1 MLFSSPRSDEGRD
14 DLLGKRPS
22 RFELEAYAVVGAT
35 WCRHF
40 PAQLVLPDC
49 SDIVMW
55 ALLRGAGVLAACVGA
70 E

>member
-1 MLFSSPRSDEGRD
+1 MLFSSPRIDEGRD
-14 DLLGKRPS
+14 DLLGRKAS
-22 RFELEAYAVVGAT
+22 RFELQPYGDIGAT
-35 WCRHF
+35 WCRF
-40 PAQLVLPDC
+40 LAGVIVLPDC